1 MELVTVIRRKCIY
14 DAAMCFAE
22 FSLILA
28 GC

>member
-1 MELVTVIRRKCIY
+1 MELVTVICGKCIY
-14 DAAMCFAE
+14 NASMCFAE